1 MGVDDE
7 LAGDGGEDGGR
18 GDVAEPGA
26 EAEGVFGVRGDE
38 GGGDGV
44 AREDEGEGGGGHWGW
59 RGGGGVAW
67 GVAGVGC
74 GESRGVA
81 GRSWERWGPVS

>member
-18 GDVAEPGA
+18 GDVPEAGA

-44 AREDEGEGGGGHWGW
+44 AGEDEGKGGGCH
-59 RGGGGVAW
+59 
-67 GVAGVGC
+67 C
-74 GESRGVA
+74 GE
-81 GRSWERWGPVS
+81 WW